1 MGSRQRSG
9 QPHKTMT
16 LPLVN
21 KPSPWLAW
29 LYLGLA
35 GAGAILPWLANLDF
49 IRASAGTFD
58 LALFIAQANAN
69 PAAQSLSRD
78 LLIGATAFTIWMV
91 VEAKR
96 LQIKYFWVAL
106 LASFGIAFACGAPL
120 FLFLRERRLQELTK
134 GQAEPQ
140 KQL

>member
-1 MGSRQRSG
+1 
-9 QPHKTMT
+9 MT
-16 LPLVN
+16 TPLTS

-29 LYLGLA
+29 LYLGLSV
-35 GAGAILPWLANLDF
+35 AGAILPWLANLDF
-49 IRASAGTFD
+49 IRESNGPFD

-96 LQIKYFWVAL
+96 LQIKTFWIAL

-120 FLFLRERRLQELTK
+120 FLFLRERRLLELSK
-134 GQAEPQ
+134 DQLEPQ
-140 KQL
+140 K

>member
-1 MGSRQRSG
+1 MGSSQPSPQPRQ
-9 QPHKTMT
+9 TMT
-16 LPLVN
+16 IPLAN
-21 KPSPWLAW
+21 KPNPWLAW

-49 IRASAGTFD
+49 IRASNGAFD

-96 LQIKYFWVAL
+96 LQIKFFWVAL

-120 FLFLRERRLQELTK
+120 FLFLRERRLGELAK
-134 GQAEPQ
+134 AGVNQ
-140 KQL
+140 

>member
-1 MGSRQRSG
+1 
-9 QPHKTMT
+9 MT
-16 LPLVN
+16 IPLTS

-29 LYLGLA
+29 LYLGLSV
-35 GAGAILPWLANLDF
+35 AGAILPWLANLDF
-49 IRASAGTFD
+49 IRESNGPFD

-96 LQIKYFWVAL
+96 LQIKTFWIAL

-120 FLFLRERRLQELTK
+120 FLFLRERRLLELSK
-134 GQAEPQ
+134 DQLEPQ
-140 KQL
+140 K

>member
-1 MGSRQRSG
+1 MGLRQPSP
-9 QPHKTMT
+9 QPHPTMT
-16 LPLVN
+16 IPLTS

-29 LYLGLA
+29 LYLGLSV
-35 GAGAILPWLANLDF
+35 AGAILPWLANLDF
-49 IRASAGTFD
+49 IRESNGPFD

-96 LQIKYFWVAL
+96 LQIKTFWIAL

-120 FLFLRERRLQELTK
+120 FLFLRERRLLELSK
-134 GQAEPQ
+134 DQLEPQ
-140 KQL
+140 K

>member
-1 MGSRQRSG
+1 MGFKQPSG
-9 QPHKTMT
+9 QPPETMT
-16 LPLVN
+16 HPLVN

-35 GAGAILPWLANLDF
+35 VAGAILPWLANLDF
-49 IRASAGTFD
+49 IRASGGPFD
-58 LALFIAQANAN
+58 LSLFIAQANAN

-91 VEAKR
+91 VEARR

-106 LASFGIAFACGAPL
+106 LASFGLAFACGAPL
-120 FLFLRERRLQELTK
+120 FLFLRERRLQELSK
-134 GQAEPQ
+134 GQLEPQ

>member
-1 MGSRQRSG
+1 
-9 QPHKTMT
+9 MT
-16 LPLVN
+16 IPLTS

-29 LYLGLA
+29 LYLGLSV
-35 GAGAILPWLANLDF
+35 AGAILPWLANLDF
-49 IRASAGTFD
+49 IRETNGPFD

-96 LQIKYFWVAL
+96 LQIKTFWIAL

-120 FLFLRERRLQELTK
+120 FLFLRERRLLELSK
-134 GQAEPQ
+134 DQLEPQ
-140 KQL
+140 K

>member
-1 MGSRQRSG
+1 MGSEQPG
-9 QPHKTMT
+9 PQPHPAMTM
-16 LPLVN
+16 PLAS

-29 LYLGLA
+29 LYLALA
-35 GAGAILPWLANLDF
+35 IAGAILPWLANLDV
-49 IRASAGTFD
+49 IRESGGSTFD
-58 LALFIAQANAN
+58 LARFIAQANAN

-106 LASFGIAFACGAPL
+106 LASFGLAFACGAPL
-120 FLFLRERRLQELTK
+120 FLFLRERRLQELFK
-134 GQAEPQ
+134 D
-140 KQL
+140 